1 MNTSNS
7 ASDAMPAET
16 QGVKGEIARDGT
28 ATAAHVPADPSMPV
42 PGAEESGE
50 RICDAPSDPDKPA
63 GVESVDK
70 GA

>member
-1 MNTSNS
+1 MSKPTST
-7 ASDAMPAET
+7 ADATLADP
-16 QGVKGEIARDGT
+16 QGLKVESRHDDAA
-28 ATAAHVPADPSMPV
+28 ATGHVPLDPSIPA
-42 PGAEESGE
+42 PGAAEKGE